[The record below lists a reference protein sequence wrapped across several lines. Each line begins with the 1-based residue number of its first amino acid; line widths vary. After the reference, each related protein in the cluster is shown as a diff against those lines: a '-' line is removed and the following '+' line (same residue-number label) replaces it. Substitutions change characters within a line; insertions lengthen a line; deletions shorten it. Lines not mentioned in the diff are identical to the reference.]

1 MYNGMCYRGAKT
13 VSGHVQLY
21 VFKGTK
27 TVGGHV

>member
-1 MYNGMCYRGAKT
+1 MCYRGAKT